1 MQPQKIDS
9 HQNPRIKAVR
19 ALRER
24 KGRRE
29 GTTVIDGAREI
40 RRAVAAGVP
49 IVELFISPDELAHPS
64 SEDAA
69 AVLASLSA
77 SECKLW
83 EVSDRGYQKLSYG
96 DRKRGM
102 TAVAEFSS
110 ASLDS
115 LQFRSPA
122 LVAVLAGVE
131 KPGNL
136 GAVIRTADA
145 VGCDAVIAA
154 GAGADPGNPNCIRA
168 SQGLVFAMP
177 TVVAEEEKVFEWLR
191 SRNLQIA
198 AAWVDAER
206 DYTEV
211 DLSLP
216 TAIVLGA
223 EDRGLA
229 ELWRDPSVIPFALP
243 MRGVGDSLNV
253 SVAAAV
259 VLYEARRQRDLRAG
273 APIAGAAPESLR

>member
-40 RRAVAAGVP
+40 RRAVAAGAP

-83 EVSDRGYQKLSYG
+83 EVSNRGYQKLSYG

-115 LQFRSPA
+115 LQLRSPA
-122 LVAVLAGVE
+122 LVAVLLLVLTLVAL
-131 KPGNL
+131 PL
-136 GAVIRTADA
+136 GAF
-145 VGCDAVIAA
+145 
-154 GAGADPGNPNCIRA
+154 P
-168 SQGLVFAMP
+168 L
-177 TVVAEEEKVFEWLR
+177 
-191 SRNLQIA
+191 
-198 AAWVDAER
+198 
-206 DYTEV
+206 
-211 DLSLP
+211 
-216 TAIVLGA
+216 
-223 EDRGLA
+223 
-229 ELWRDPSVIPFALP
+229 
-243 MRGVGDSLNV
+243 
-253 SVAAAV
+253 VAAAAGPAV
-259 VLYEARRQRDLRAG
+259 AMTAASSGAAVPVRRSTEAWSLRLRA
-273 APIAGAAPESLR
+273 SRRS